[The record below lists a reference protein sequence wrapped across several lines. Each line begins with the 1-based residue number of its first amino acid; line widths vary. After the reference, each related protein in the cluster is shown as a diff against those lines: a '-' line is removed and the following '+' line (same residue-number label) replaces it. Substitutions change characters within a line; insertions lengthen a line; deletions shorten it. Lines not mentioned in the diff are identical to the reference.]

1 MIKVSGEIFDP
12 KELMSQYP
20 SDSLEFKILNL
31 LYSSEKTYFY
41 STPNHLQFEV
51 SMRMNII
58 KSSRELD
65 NSGLKFKTFKEAFC
79 NEKYWKL
86 TEQGGFLLKENVK
99 SSEAI
104 IDIFK
109 NGKKYGTECATA
121 IVILYY
127 KAVLDIYPEELFNAT
142 FPRLH
147 LISWDY
153 IDDDLDIRVYT
164 QNTEVIPGDCIYF
177 NNPDFNPD
185 KSEWRGENA
194 IDLGNGTYYGHGI
207 GIKTAEEIITSLNKH
222 RKSNAEKAAYLTD
235 YISRPYYSHL
245 ADLYLIRL
253 RSMRSQLYREL
264 YLRNTHSF
272 SVDSS
277 WIN

>member
-86 TEQGGFLLKENVK
+86 TEQGGFLLKEDVK

-194 IDLGNGTYYGHGI
+194 IDLGDGTYYGHGI
-207 GIKTAEEIITSLNKH
+207 GIKTSEEIIASLNKH
-222 RKSNAEKAAYLTD
+222 RKSNAEKVAYLTD
-235 YISRPYYSHL
+235 YINRPHYMHL
-245 ADLYLIRL
+245 ADLHLNRL
-253 RSMRSQLYREL
+253 RSMRRQLYREL
-264 YLRNTHSF
+264 YLRKTHSF
-272 SVDSS
+272 SLDSS
-277 WIN
+277 WLY

>member
-1 MIKVSGEIFDP
+1 MIKVSGELFDP

-20 SDSLEFKILNL
+20 YDSLEFKILNL
-31 LYSSEKTYFY
+31 LYSSERTYYY
-41 STPNHLQFEV
+41 STPNHLKFEI
-51 SMRMNII
+51 SMRINII
-58 KSSRELD
+58 NASREL
-65 NSGLKFKTFKEAFC
+65 NRGGLKFKTFKEAFC

-86 TEQGGFLLKENVK
+86 TEQGGFLLKEDVK
-99 SSEAI
+99 ASEAI
-104 IDIFK
+104 SDIFK

-142 FPRLH
+142 FPKLH

-164 QNTEVIPGDCIYF
+164 TNTESIPGDCRYF
-177 NNPDFNPD
+177 DNPDFNPD

-194 IDLGNGTYYGHGI
+194 IDLGDGTYYGHGI
-207 GIKTAEEIITSLNKH
+207 GIKTAEGILTSLNKH
-222 RKSNAEKAAYLTD
+222 RKPNAEKAAYLTD
-235 YISRPYYSHL
+235 FINRPYYGHL
-245 ADLYLIRL
+245 ADLYLNRL
-253 RSMRSQLYREL
+253 RSMRRQLYKEL

-277 WIN
+277 SLY